1 MYTHT
6 HTQHTHTHIQVDVLV
21 HTPVYKLLVHNIVRH
36 ENQSESAFLT
46 CYLLLHY
53 HTVEWCYTI
62 CMYTVYRTST
72 PNTYM
77 HTPPP
82 HKHTLNH
89 PPPAH
94 SAAWCRCSSPQ
105 TPSAYPSAPQTQ
117 QTRHWWGFVCASPSS
132 VPAWPSRQVS
142 HAPGWIWRTKLV
154 EYSLYE
160 SVSSICAG
168 QWYQERRKL
177 NPQKIQEFKSKTIS

>member
-1 MYTHT
+1 MRTYSHTQTYTHTLKHTLTHSNMHTHTHTCTHTCMYTHT

-117 QTRHWWGFVCASPSS
+117 QTRHW
-132 VPAWPSRQVS
+132 
-142 HAPGWIWRTKLV
+142 
-154 EYSLYE
+154 
-160 SVSSICAG
+160 
-168 QWYQERRKL
+168 
-177 NPQKIQEFKSKTIS
+177 